1 MSLGNAIKNLRQK
14 YQLSQPELAV
24 RAGIEQSYLSK
35 IENDKS
41 MPSEDIFERL
51 LSALDLTVEQF
62 MESVGHHIDSS
73 QLLQIT
79 QTKRYV
85 GQQHRLVQQRQNRM
99 QIFAIVLIAFG
110 CALFYCAHKTLLF
123 PERQY
128 VYESEG
134 VIKDSEPDTFFSN
147 WRQMITNASNA
158 EKFDDL
164 VATIHQ
170 RKKKEYIYSYE
181 MLGLQFTQHEE
192 GGRRIYVYN
201 TNIEHP
207 RVINGVLTFVAIF
220 TLVIGSLLLVRNF
233 PWLRSR
239 NKPIN

>member
-1 MSLGNAIKNLRQK
+1 MSLGNAIKNLRQN

-85 GQQHRLVQQRQNRM
+85 GQQHRLVQQRQNLL

-110 CALFYCAHKTLLF
+110 CALFYCAHTTLLF

-134 VIKDSEPDTFFSN
+134 VIKDSEPDNFFSI
-147 WRQMITNASNA
+147 RRLSSTDTKI
-158 EKFDDL
+158 FDEL
-164 VATIHQ
+164 VAKMHQ
-170 RKKKEYIYSYE
+170 RTKKEYIYSYD
-181 MLGLQFTQHEE
+181 MLGLQFERQEE

-220 TLVIGSLLLVRNF
+220 ALVIGSLLLVRSF

-239 NKPIN
+239 KKPTN